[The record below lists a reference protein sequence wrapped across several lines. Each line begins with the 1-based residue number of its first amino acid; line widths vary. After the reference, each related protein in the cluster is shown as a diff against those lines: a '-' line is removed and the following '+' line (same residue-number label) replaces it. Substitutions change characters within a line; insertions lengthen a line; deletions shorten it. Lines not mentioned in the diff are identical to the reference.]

1 MTTGI
6 SQVPCINGY
15 ELRKKI
21 YQGYK
26 TEVYRAIRLADQ
38 QGVVIKLLQLEFP
51 TFNELLQFRNQYTIA
66 KNLHHPNIV
75 KLLSLEPYGNSYALV
90 MEDYGG
96 ISLQEYTKTNQ
107 LSSLEFL
114 KIALQ
119 LTDSLDYLYQSCVI
133 HKDIKPG
140 NILIHPETKKVQLID
155 FSIASLLPKQ
165 TQTIVSPN
173 VLEGTLTYLSPE
185 QTGRM
190 NRGIDYRSDFYS
202 LGVTFF
208 ELLTGQLPFVSSEPM
223 ELVHCHIAKHP
234 PAMNEINSAIPEVLG
249 DIVSKLMAKNAEDR
263 YQSSLGLKYDLQK
276 CLSQLE
282 TTGRITYFE
291 IAKRDICDRF
301 IIPEKLY
308 GREAEAKALLAAF
321 DRVADGSTE
330 LMLVAGFSGTGK
342 TAVVN
347 EIHKPIVRQHG
358 YFIKGKFDQFN
369 RNIPFS
375 AFVQAFRELMGQL
388 LSESD
393 TQLQYWK
400 TQILTALG
408 NNAQVIIDVIPELE
422 QIIGSQPPVPEL
434 SGNAA
439 QNRFNLLFQK
449 FIATF
454 TTPEHPLVI
463 FLDDLQ
469 WADLASLKLMQLLM
483 SEANGGYLLIIGA
496 YRDNEVSATHP
507 LIFTCDEITKTGAT
521 VNTITL
527 TALHKLDINQLIAD
541 TLSCPG
547 LVALPLT
554 DLVYQKTKG
563 NPFFNNQFLKTLY
576 QEGLITFNFELG
588 YWQCDI
594 AEISTLAL
602 TDDVVEFMAIQ
613 LQKLP
618 KPTQDILKLAACI
631 GNRFDLETLTIICQH
646 SRIEVAADLW
656 SALREGLILPT
667 SEVYKFY
674 QGYGDD
680 ANYNNFTDA
689 DSQIANYRF
698 LHDRVQQAAYSL
710 IPEHKKQATH
720 LNIGYLLL
728 NNTDGRELEH
738 RIFNIVNQ
746 LNLGIDLIKEQ
757 GQKYQLA
764 QLNLIAGSRAKSAT
778 AYAAAVS
785 YFDLGMKLLAANS
798 WEQEYELTLA
808 LYESAAES
816 EYLNTNFDASQKL
829 IDLTLQKAR
838 TALEKV
844 KVYEIQ
850 IQSYTAQNRFIEAI
864 EAGREALSLLGV
876 TLPKDCDRQTTI
888 NEHEQVKLLL
898 GDRVIQDLANLP
910 ELKEPNQRFALQIL
924 SGLFAPVY
932 IAQPALLPLKIF
944 TMVKICI
951 QSGNSPQAAIAY
963 SLYGLLLCGMGD
975 IETGYQ
981 FGDLAVKM
989 LERFSAKELKSRV
1002 YLTYSLFIK
1011 HWKDPIKSAL
1021 KLFQEGLESGLETG
1035 NLEYVGY
1042 CANCYCQFLF
1052 WSGEYLEFAESE
1064 AQKYCKLMAD
1074 IKQEVSLVWGNIW
1087 RQTVLNLQ
1095 GSVDE
1100 PTILSGTSFDETEDL
1115 AGLIANRNI
1124 NGICYVYL
1132 AKTLLSYFFEKYQD
1146 AAEFASK
1153 FEEYEQGA
1161 TGLVII
1167 PLRNFYQS
1175 LSLLALC
1182 DIADDVERQEYL
1194 QKVSANQ
1201 QQMQKWSE
1209 FAPANYLHKY
1219 NLVEAELQRV
1229 LTQNFAAFN
1238 LYDTAIAQAKEN
1250 GYIQE
1255 LALANELAAKF
1266 YLNSGKEQVA
1276 QGYMQEAYYG
1286 YARWGAK
1293 AKTDDLEKHY
1303 LQLLQPILQQQEHRF
1318 RPFTETLSTIGFSG
1332 TSASTHTS
1340 SSSISEAL
1348 DFTSVLKAAQAIS
1361 SSIEIDELI
1370 ANLTQII
1377 LETSG
1382 AKKSVLML
1390 PQNDVWQVR
1399 AITFIDKQETSQT
1412 QVRTILESQTI
1423 DECQEIPKKVIY
1435 YVKNTQQTIVI
1446 DNSQTDIPGVIGEY
1460 MLTHQ
1465 PKSIICT
1472 PIINQGHLVGILY
1485 LENKLTQGVF
1495 TNDRLQVINLLSSQ
1509 AAISLENARM
1519 YQQAQQA
1526 LQDLQQAQLQ
1536 IVQSEKMSALG
1547 NLVAGVAHEMN
1558 NPLGFISASL
1568 EQAQPT
1574 ITDIVDHLRLYQQ
1587 SFPNPGDEV
1596 IDHAE
1601 EVDLEYSLED
1611 LPKIVDAMMI
1621 ACDRLKNISTSL
1633 RTFSRAD
1640 KDYKVKF
1647 DIHEGFDST
1656 ILILKHRLKANEQRP
1671 EIEVI
1676 KNYGDIPAIECF
1688 PGQLNQVFMNI
1699 LANAIDALEE
1709 SNAGRSFKDIQAK
1722 PNRITITTSMED
1734 LNVKII
1740 IADNGTGMSEAVRQ
1754 KIFDHLFTTKGIGK
1768 GTGLGLAIARQ
1779 IVEEVHSGKLSCISA
1794 LGEGTQFI
1802 INLPV

>member
-6 SQVPCINGY
+6 NQVPYINGY
-15 ELRKKI
+15 KLKAKI
-21 YQGYK
+21 YQGYR
-26 TEVYRAIRLADQ
+26 TEVYRAIRLVDQ
-38 QGVVIKLLQLEFP
+38 QNVVIKLLQLEFP

-66 KNLHHPNIV
+66 KNLHNPGIV
-75 KLLSLEPYGNSYALV
+75 SLLSLESYGNSYALV
-90 MEDYGG
+90 MEDSGG
-96 ISLQEYTKTNQ
+96 ISLQEYTKTQKLN
-107 LSSLEFL
+107 LLEFIN
-114 KIALQ
+114 IALQ
-119 LTDSLDYLYQSCVI
+119 LTDILDYLYNNCVI

-140 NILIHPETKKVQLID
+140 NILINPQTKRVQIID

-165 TQTIVSPN
+165 SQTIVSPN

-185 QTGRM
+185 QSGRM

-208 ELLTGQLPFVSSEPM
+208 ELLTGQLPFVANDPM

-234 PAMNEINSAIPEVLG
+234 PAVSEINSEIPKVLG

-282 TTGRITYFE
+282 ETGTISYFE
-291 IAKRDICDRF
+291 IGKRDICDRF

-308 GREAEAKALLAAF
+308 GREGEVKTLLTAF
-321 DRVADGSTE
+321 DRVANGSSE
-330 LMLVAGFSGTGK
+330 LILVAGFSGTGK

-375 AFVQAFRELMGQL
+375 AFVQALRDLMGQL

-393 TQLQYWK
+393 TQLQHWK

-408 NNAQVIIDVIPELE
+408 DNAQVIIEVIPELAH
-422 QIIGSQPPVPEL
+422 IIGSQPPVPEL

-483 SEANGGYLLIIGA
+483 SEANSGYLLIIGA

-507 LIFTCDEITKTGAT
+507 LSLTIDEIANTGAT
-521 VNTITL
+521 LNTITL
-527 TALHKLDINQLIAD
+527 ASLHKLDLNQLIAD
-541 TLSCPG
+541 TLSCPA

-554 DLVYQKTKG
+554 DLIYQKTKG

-576 QEGLITFNFELG
+576 ADGLITFNFELG

-594 AEISTLAL
+594 TEISTLAL

-618 KPTQDILKLAACI
+618 KATQDILKLAACI
-631 GNRFDLETLTIICQH
+631 GNRFDLETLTIICQN

-656 SALREGLILPT
+656 SALRENLILPT
-667 SEVYKFY
+667 NEVYKFY
-674 QGYGDD
+674 QDNGDEVD
-680 ANYNNFTDA
+680 YKNFANA
-689 DSQIANYRF
+689 DLPTPTYRF

-710 IPEHKKQATH
+710 IPEHKKRATH

-728 NNTDGRELEH
+728 NNTNGQQLEH

-757 GQKYQLA
+757 SRKYQLA
-764 QLNLIAGSRAKSAT
+764 ELNLIAGSRAKSAT
-778 AYAAAVS
+778 AYAAAVN
-785 YFDLGMKLLAANS
+785 YFNIGMKLLAPDS
-798 WEQEYELTLA
+798 WDKEYELTLGI
-808 LYESAAES
+808 YESAAES
-816 EYLNTNFDASQKL
+816 EYLNTNFEASHKL
-829 IDLTLQKAR
+829 INLTLQKAR

-850 IQSYTAQNRFIEAI
+850 IQSYTAQNKFIEAI
-864 EAGREALSLLGV
+864 ETGREALSLLGV
-876 TLPKDCDRQTTI
+876 SLPTDCDRQTTI
-888 NEHEQVKLLL
+888 DEHEQVKRLL
-898 GDRVIQDLANLP
+898 GDRSIHDLANLP
-910 ELKEPNQRFALQIL
+910 EIIEPNQRFALQIL

-951 QSGNSPQAAIAY
+951 QYGNSPQAAIAY

-975 IETGYQ
+975 IEVGYQ
-981 FGDLAVKM
+981 FGNLAVKM
-989 LERFSAKELKSRV
+989 LERFPAKELKSRV

-1011 HWKDPIKSAL
+1011 HWKDPIKSTL

-1064 AQKYCKLMAD
+1064 AQKYCILMAN

-1095 GSVDE
+1095 GRVE
-1100 PTILSGTSFDETEDL
+1100 EATILAGESFNEQADL

-1132 AKTLLSYFFEKYQD
+1132 AKTLLSYFLEKYAD
-1146 AAEFASK
+1146 AAEFARK

-1182 DIADDVERQEYL
+1182 DTADDREKQGYL
-1194 QKVSANQ
+1194 QKVVANQ

-1229 LTQNFAAFN
+1229 LTQDLAVLN
-1238 LYDTAIAQAKEN
+1238 LYDTAIAQATAN

-1255 LALANELAAKF
+1255 AALANELTAKF
-1266 YLNSGKEQVA
+1266 YFNLGKEKIA

-1293 AKTDDLEKHY
+1293 AKTDDLEKRY
-1303 LQLLQPILQQQEHRF
+1303 LPLLQPILQQQEHRL
-1318 RPFTETLSTIGFSG
+1318 RLTETLSTLTFGGTSLSTQTSG
-1332 TSASTHTS
+1332 TS
-1340 SSSISEAL
+1340 ISDAL

-1361 SSIEIDELI
+1361 SSIEINELI

-1382 AKKSVLML
+1382 AKKSVLIL
-1390 PQNDVWQVR
+1390 PQNNVWQVR
-1399 AITFIDKQETSQT
+1399 AITFIDEQETAQA
-1412 QVRTILESQTI
+1412 QVKTILNPQAL
-1423 DECQEIPKKVIY
+1423 DDCQEIPKKVIY

-1446 DNSQTDIPGVIGEY
+1446 DNLQTDIPGVIGEY
-1460 MLTHQ
+1460 MLTHK

-1485 LENKLTQGVF
+1485 LENKITQGVF
-1495 TNDRLQVINLLSSQ
+1495 TNDRLQVIKLLSSQ

-1547 NLVAGVAHEMN
+1547 NLVAGIAHEMN

-1568 EQAQPT
+1568 DQAKPT
-1574 ITDIVDHLRLYQQ
+1574 ITDIIYHLSLYQQ
-1587 SFPNPGDEV
+1587 NFPNPEEEIV
-1596 IDHAE
+1596 NHAE
-1601 EVDLEYSLED
+1601 EIDLEYTLED
-1611 LPKIVDAMMI
+1611 LPKMIDAMMI

-1671 EIEVI
+1671 EIEVV
-1676 KNYGDIPAIECF
+1676 KNYGYLSAIECF

-1709 SNAGRSFKDIQAK
+1709 SNAGRSFKEIQAQ
-1722 PNRITITTSMED
+1722 PNSITITTSTEEA
-1734 LNVKII
+1734 NVKII
-1740 IADNGTGMSEAVRQ
+1740 IADNGIGMTEAVRQ

-1779 IVEEVHSGKLSCISA
+1779 IVEETHGGKLSCISA
-1794 LGEGTQFI
+1794 PGEGTQFV